1 PLKQSIVLEEVRCPF
16 RNLFCSA
23 KSLYVRQLHGCLNS
37 PYIITIDQVL
47 FPVSIACGYRDGCV
61 CFYNI
66 VLRSHSMDTAETE
79 TEMLDEGSCTVLK
92 NAIYLIHFVR
102 TCTLFVPPSSTTAL
116 SIFDPENSYE
126 PPQHLNYNAFMNPPP
141 PFAKKKKAF
150 LQQNILR
157 RPYFYH
163 FFQMKKPSLVKSIAK
178 RAITSPVFY
187 FKQPPFPF
195 PFTSRGGY
203 EYQGGGKSRD
213 W

>member
-1 PLKQSIVLEEVRCPF
+1 MKQKETSRQRTFLLNKKQDFEDSILKRTNKSDDFSINDPGTRP
-16 RNLFCSA
+16 
-23 KSLYVRQLHGCLNS
+23 K
-37 PYIITIDQVL
+37 
-47 FPVSIACGYRDGCV
+47 
-61 CFYNI
+61 
-66 VLRSHSMDTAETE
+66 
-79 TEMLDEGSCTVLK
+79 
-92 NAIYLIHFVR
+92 

-141 PFAKKKKAF
+141 FAKKRKKAF

-187 FKQPPFPF
+187 FKQPPFHLPLHEK
-195 PFTSRGGY
+195 GGY
-203 EYQGGGKSRD
+203 EYQRGREKQGLVALPIP
-213 W
+213 